1 MKRPTFVTVLA
12 WFLIMTSVISTATI
26 LMHPHSYT
34 IREISF
40 SMGIHIALCFNS
52 AINAIA
58 GFAMLKA
65 KNWGRW
71 LYVLCNTISILAEF
85 IISPDR
91 PMILYG
97 IVLFICVVYFLF
109 HSQTHC
115 YFQTSGGVSNA

>member
-1 MKRPTFVTVLA
+1 
-12 WFLIMTSVISTATI
+12 
-26 LMHPHSYT
+26 
-34 IREISF
+34 
-40 SMGIHIALCFNS
+40 
-52 AINAIA
+52 
-58 GFAMLKA
+58 MLKA